1 MTDWLRNLKDHV
13 SNRRKTQRAA
23 APERAEKKA
32 RAEALRRQYQREHNT
47 HRK

>member
-1 MTDWLRNLKDHV
+1 MTGWLRSLKDRV
-13 SNRRKTQRAA
+13 SNRRNAQRAT

-32 RAEALRRQYQREHNT
+32 RAEALRRQYQREHRT

>member
-1 MTDWLRNLKDHV
+1 MTDWLRSLKDHL
-13 SNRRKTQRAA
+13 SKRRKTRRAA

-32 RAEALRRQYQREHNT
+32 RAEALRREYQREHRT

>member
-1 MTDWLRNLKDHV
+1 MTGWLRSLKDHV
-13 SNRRKTQRAA
+13 SNRGKAQRPG

-32 RAEALRRQYQREHNT
+32 RAEALHRQYQREYKT